1 MPKLA
6 LGNNLTKGGV
16 QEPEHTNIYSLTF
29 DGTDDY
35 LEVPLSYDIYNGG
48 TIKPITVAFW
58 IKKAAWE
65 NASDTGRIFS
75 DDGYQTAFSIREYGT
90 SGQWRLLAM
99 YGGVGSSE
107 HSIILKTGSSSIN
120 SWIHVAMTLGSTADE
135 SSEYTSKIYLNGA
148 LVPSGDTASGDNTEQ
163 VTVTEYATLH
173 YLRIGKDR
181 NQNNYWQGRISDAA
195 VWDATLDADD
205 ISKIYN
211 SGKPLN
217 LKRASSYNTSRTSN
231 LLGWWR
237 FGDGALDGLPVI
249 GDEVDATLGSELLD
263 ETSNFTDGNWD
274 DGAQIAFSS
283 NNIDFTRSDDGDGTY
298 TTQNLTE
305 NSAFTVVAGSVY
317 VVTVTVSAYTTGRF
331 LAKVGNGN
339 DAKPST
345 SDGTFI
351 STIWAGGV
359 GTYTF
364 KIQAANTTE
373 FTLFVHSSEGFH
385 GSISNM
391 SVKKIN
397 GNPGYMLNMTESD
410 IERDAP

>member
-1 MPKLA
+1 MS
-6 LGNNLTKGGV
+6 LGIGNSLSRGGFKYF
-16 QEPEHTNIYSLTF
+16 PNRYSLAF
-29 DGTDDY
+29 DGSDDY
-35 LEVPLSYDIYNGG
+35 VHMDVDPLAGESNG
-48 TIKPITVAFW
+48 TISFWSKTSSTGNQSPVGYHRNQWSIRQHSTLVYIGIGNETIT
-58 IKKAAWE
+58 KSGLT
-65 NASDTGRIFS
+65 SDTGWAHWVITF
-75 DDGYQTAFSIREYGT
+75 DA
-90 SGQWRLLAM
+90 
-99 YGGVGSSE
+99 
-107 HSIILKTGSSSIN
+107 
-120 SWIHVAMTLGSTADE
+120 
-135 SSEYTSKIYLNGA
+135 GA
-148 LVPSGDTASGDNTEQ
+148 LVFYKNGSSIHTADISGSVTAFPSNANG
-163 VTVTEYATLH
+163 LF
-173 YLRIGKDR
+173 IGKR
-181 NQNNYWQGRISDAA
+181 NHANGYFYNGSISDVAI
-195 VWDATLDADD
+195 WDATLSAADVT
-205 ISKIYN
+205 KVYRR
-211 SGKPLN
+211 GKVSN
-217 LKRASSYNTSRTSN
+217 LKASRTYDTDRTGN
-231 LLGWWR
+231 LKAWWR
-237 FGDGALDGLPVI
+237 CGDGALDELPVI